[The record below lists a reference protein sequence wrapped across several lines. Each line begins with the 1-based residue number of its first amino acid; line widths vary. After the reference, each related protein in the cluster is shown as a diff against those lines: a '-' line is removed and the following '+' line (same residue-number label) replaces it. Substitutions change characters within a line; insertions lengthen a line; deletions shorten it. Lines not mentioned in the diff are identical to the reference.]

1 MLRFLARDTSGLEI
15 RITSD
20 VVTFGNN
27 AVGISRLIVG
37 HRCYIFHNCREYRFF
52 RE

>member
-20 VVTFGNN
+20 VVTFGND
-27 AVGISRLIVG
+27 AAIGISRNFV
-37 HRCYIFHNCREYRFF
+37 
-52 RE
+52 